1 MRTPGTRTAL
11 AVGILGALVIVAV
24 GAFLVASGGPGAS
37 TLATATVGPTP
48 TSTLA
53 ATAPGTPGPSAS
65 TGANAPS
72 SSPPGSVVVIAAGD
86 IASCSSTGDTATA
99 KLVEGIAGTVVT
111 LGDSVYDNG
120 TAREFSRCYDP
131 TWGLAR
137 DRTRPAPGNHDYNTA
152 GAAAYFAYFGAAA
165 GDPNRGY
172 YAYDLGTWRLYAL
185 NSNCGDIGGCG
196 VGSAEVAWLRADLAA
211 HPSECVLAYWHHPRF
226 SSGLHGS
233 NAFVAGLWDALYAA
247 GAELVLNGHDH
258 SYERFA
264 PQSDAGSLD
273 PDRGIVEF
281 VVGTGGFSHYEF
293 PRLLPNSRA
302 HDNTTFGV
310 LELTLSPGSWSAQ
323 FVPVPGRSF
332 TDSASGTCH

>member
-1 MRTPGTRTAL
+1 MRTAL
-11 AVGILGALVIVAV
+11 AVGILGGLVIVAV
-24 GAFLVASGGPGAS
+24 GAFLAGTGGPGSSAP
-37 TLATATVGPTP
+37 ATATAAAAPTA
-48 TSTLA
+48 S
-53 ATAPGTPGPSAS
+53 ATGTATGTPGPSAP
-65 TGANAPS
+65 TGSDAPS
-72 SSPPGSVVVIAAGD
+72 SSPAGSVVVIGAGD
-86 IASCSSTGDTATA
+86 IASCSTSGDTATA

-111 LGDSVYDNG
+111 LGDNVYDDG

-131 TWGLAR
+131 TWGRFR
-137 DRTRPAPGNHDYNTA
+137 DRTRPAPGNHDYHTA
-152 GAAAYFAYFGAAA
+152 GAAAYFSYFGAAA
-165 GDPNRGY
+165 GDPKRGY
-172 YAYDLGTWRLYAL
+172 YAYDLGTWRVYAL

-196 VGSAEVAWLRADLAA
+196 TGSAEVAWLRADLAA

-264 PQSDAGSLD
+264 PQSDAGALD
-273 PDRGIVEF
+273 PGRGIVEF
-281 VVGTGGFSHYEF
+281 VVGTGGFSHYAF
-293 PRLLPNSRA
+293 PKLLSNSRA

-310 LELTLSPGSWSAQ
+310 LELTLSPGSWSSR
-323 FVPVPGRSF
+323 FVPVAGRSF